1 MFSINMFTGIG
12 GMIPGK
18 PLVYI
23 EKNRHA
29 QRILKHRME
38 DGSIPKADLW
48 GDVRTFHPKLRG
60 LRVPLVCGGFPCQA
74 VSALGKRDGLKRQSF
89 LFYEMVRVALE
100 AEAQFIFLEN
110 VFNLLSCGMKE
121 VLRELTS
128 KGYACRWVVCAAQQF
143 GLPHVRKRV
152 FLLGKRGTPFK
163 VRFYQESVPSAGY
176 LGPPPPGKV
185 CGKIQTETG
194 CTLPRCILRKPLV
207 LKCGRKIVKKNL
219 YPTPR
224 RGGGNYALK
233 TGLRGRNQ
241 QDLGSVLKYSQK
253 KPRHR
258 RSWKKRHVHVSF
270 SEWLMGFPVGWT
282 RKKLTP
288 GSPPKKLVVGH
299 PLNTRRRELVGNAC
313 CPKQCK
319 WAFHHLLSLFLE
331 K

>member
-1 MFSINMFTGIG
+1 
-12 GMIPGK
+12 MILAK
-18 PLVYI
+18 PYVYI
-23 EKNRHA
+23 ELNRHA
-29 QRILKHRME
+29 RRILKWRMR
-38 DGSIPKADLW
+38 DGSIPPADLW

-60 LRVPLVCGGFPCQA
+60 LRVQLVCGGFPCQA

-89 LFYEMVRVALE
+89 LFYEMVRVAV
-100 AEAQFIFLEN
+100 EAQAEFIFLEN

-128 KGYACRWVVCAAQQF
+128 KGFACRWVVCAAQQF

-152 FLLGKRGTPFK
+152 FLLGKRGAPFK
-163 VRFYQESVPSAGY
+163 VRLPAGSIPSAGF
-176 LGPPPPGKV
+176 LGRPEGNRV
-185 CGKIQTETG
+185 CGKIQTEVG

-207 LKCGRKIVKKNL
+207 LKYRRKIVKKKL

-224 RGGGNYALK
+224 SGGGNYALK

-253 KPRHR
+253 NPKDR

-270 SEWLMGFPVGWT
+270 MEWLMGFPIGWT
-282 RKKLTP
+282 RKRLQP

-319 WAFHHLLSLFLE
+319 WAFHHLLGLFQA
-331 K
+331 KPVDSP